1 MAQEVYI
8 GVDLGG
14 TRIRAARFTDD
25 LNMQQRTETL
35 TLNSEGPDAVINRMI
50 EQVKIVW
57 PTDGAR
63 VAGVGIS
70 APGPINPRTGVIVSP
85 PNLKGWHNIP
95 LRKIFQDRLGVE
107 THLGNDA
114 NLAALAEAKM
124 GAARGYQDIVFLT
137 ISTGIGSGVISDG
150 ILLIGTKGLGAECG
164 HLMIV
169 VDGDRASSLEK
180 EAAGPAIT
188 RQARAAIESGEKSAI
203 LDLAQGDI
211 SAIKAPMV
219 SEAARAGDA
228 VAARIIERV
237 GRIIG
242 LGVLSLLHVFNPQIV
257 VIGGGVAEGTW
268 DLLIDPMWAQIR
280 QYALDPTY
288 WEELI
293 ITQATLGENVSLIG
307 AAALAMAKG
316 A

>member
-14 TRIRAARFTDD
+14 TRIRAARFSGA
-25 LNMQQRTETL
+25 LNMEQRTETL
-35 TLNSEGPDAVINRMI
+35 TLNNEGPDAVINRMI

-95 LRKIFQDRLGVE
+95 LRHMFQDRLGVE

-150 ILLIGTKGLGAECG
+150 VLLIGTKGLGAECG

-169 VDGDRASSLEK
+169 VESDRASSWWKPRGQLRGRRALPSS
-180 EAAGPAIT
+180 AASRPSST
-188 RQARAAIESGEKSAI
+188 LPRA
-203 LDLAQGDI
+203 I
-211 SAIKAPMV
+211 SAR
-219 SEAARAGDA
+219 S
-228 VAARIIERV
+228 
-237 GRIIG
+237 GRRW
-242 LGVLSLLHVFNPQIV
+242 SASRQ
-257 VIGGGVAEGTW
+257 GGRCRRSA
-268 DLLIDPMWAQIR
+268 DH
-280 QYALDPTY
+280 
-288 WEELI
+288 
-293 ITQATLGENVSLIG
+293 
-307 AAALAMAKG
+307 
-316 A
+316 